1 MTLPFASTGS
11 TGASS
16 LPPAMSGLSDPD
28 RPGSGAS
35 WSSAPTAT
43 SSGSSTNENFKVV
56 IRVRPPLDRETAGG
70 KRYQHSAHVGGDATV
85 CTLSENLEAW
95 RAGHGPVDADG
106 LVFNTHQFA
115 FDHVH
120 DQHASQREVYEN
132 SARDAVLSTLE
143 GYNAAILAYGQT
155 GTGKTYTM
163 EGDPHARRA
172 RVRGHAGG
180 PPPTPTPGD

>member
-1 MTLPFASTGS
+1 M
-11 TGASS
+11 
-16 LPPAMSGLSDPD
+16 
-28 RPGSGAS
+28 
-35 WSSAPTAT
+35 
-43 SSGSSTNENFKVV
+43 
-56 IRVRPPLDRETAGG
+56 
-70 KRYQHSAHVGGDATV
+70 

-132 SARDAVLSTLE
+132 SARDAVLSTLQ

-172 RVRGHAGG
+172 RVRGHAGA
-180 PPPTPTPGD
+180 PPPKPPPGDFDETGAERGIIPRAIEDVFDSIARDSGAKSKYLVRASYVQIYNEVISDLLKPDEVHYLLA